1 MIKLAIAP
9 IGWTND
15 DLPELGG
22 DIPFEQC
29 ISEMALAGFKG
40 CEVGNKYP
48 KDDLKILKKHLEIRG
63 LSICNQWFS
72 YEFTIKA
79 LDQVKKKF
87 IEHLNFL
94 KFFGAEIVG
103 GAECG
108 NTIHGEYNKSILDRR
123 PASKDHWKKLTMG
136 LNELGKLAFETYGIQ
151 LAYHHHMGTMVE
163 TIEETDRLLNET
175 DERYVKLNYDCGHFE
190 FAGNDPK
197 EALNRYMSRIAHIHF
212 KDVRKEIKEK
222 VYKEKLSFLQ
232 GVKLGVFTV
241 PGDGDLKMKPLA
253 EIIHKSNYSGWLVVE
268 AEQDPSFANPFEY
281 AKKGYDYLTKELNF

>member
-123 PASKDHWKKLTMG
+123 AASKDHWKKLTMG

-197 EALNRYMSRIAHIHF
+197 EALNRYISRIAHIHF
-212 KDVRKEIKEK
+212 RKDNRKKK
-222 VYKEKLSFLQ
+222 YRSY
-232 GVKLGVFTV
+232 
-241 PGDGDLKMKPLA
+241 M
-253 EIIHKSNYSGWLVVE
+253 VE
-268 AEQDPSFANPFEY
+268 CANCSS
-281 AKKGYDYLTKELNF
+281 KTL